1 MKTFISVTDMLVSGF
16 AVAVV
21 IIVLVKNTGGEGY
34 SLYGG
39 AGDDTLIGDAG
50 DNRVWGGAGADT
62 LDGSDGLDVL
72 DYRGSDAGVTV
83 NLADNATAGGHAE
96 GDRIANFEHVR
107 GSAFDD
113 VLTGDGGNNNLI
125 GDAGDDNLDGGSG
138 NDRLRGGAG
147 SDNLWGRGGNDSLT
161 GDAGADT
168 LDGGAGRDTLDYRR
182 SDAGVTVNLADNA
195 VAGGHAE
202 GDRIANF
209 ERVWGSAFDDVFTGD
224 GNDNHFRGNAGADT
238 LDGGAGNDA
247 LDYRGS
253 DAGVTVNLADN
264 ATAGGH
270 AEGDRIANFEHV
282 QGSAFGDILTGDG
295 GKNDLIGN
303 AGDDNL
309 DGGSGND
316 RLRGGDGSD
325 NLWGRGGNDSLT
337 GGAGA
342 DTLAGGAG
350 NDSLQGGDGS
360 DTFVFRAGED
370 GVDIITD
377 FTNGED
383 RIDLSDFSGLSFSDL
398 VKSGDPDSS
407 AIDLTGRGGGRIK
420 LRGLDVADLDPSDF
434 LF

>member
-72 DYRGSDAGVTV
+72 DYRGSDAGVTVNLADNATAGGHAEGDRIANFEHVRGSVFDDVLTGDDGNNNLIGDAGDDNLDGGSGNDRLRGGAGSDNLWGRGGNDSLTGDAGADTLDGGAGRDTLDYRRSDAGVTV

-209 ERVWGSAFDDVFTGD
+209 EHVRGSAFDDV
-224 GNDNHFRGNAGADT
+224 
-238 LDGGAGNDA
+238 
-247 LDYRGS
+247 
-253 DAGVTVNLADN
+253 
-264 ATAGGH
+264 
-270 AEGDRIANFEHV
+270 
-282 QGSAFGDILTGDG
+282 LTGDG
-295 GKNDLIGN
+295 GNNNLIGD

-325 NLWGRGGNDSLT
+325 
-337 GGAGA
+337 
-342 DTLAGGAG
+342 
-350 NDSLQGGDGS
+350 
-360 DTFVFRAGED
+360 TFVFRAGED
-370 GVDIITD
+370 GVDIISD

>member
-83 NLADNATAGGHAE
+83 NLADNVTAGGHAE
-96 GDRIANFEHVR
+96 GDRIANFEHVQ

-113 VLTGDGGNNNLI
+113 ILI
-125 GDAGDDNLDGGSG
+125 GDSGNNDLIGNAGDDNLDGGSG
-138 NDRLRGGAG
+138 NDRLRGGDG
-147 SDNLWGRGGNDSLT
+147 NDNLWGRGGNDSLT

-168 LDGGAGRDTLDYRR
+168 LDGGAGLDTLNYGR
-182 SDAGVTVNLADNA
+182 SDAGVMVNLVDNA

-209 ERVWGSAFDDVFTGD
+209 ERVWGSTFDDAFTGD
-224 GNDNHFRGNAGADT
+224 GGDNHFRGNAGADT
-238 LDGGAGNDA
+238 LVGGAGAD
-247 LDYRGS
+247 
-253 DAGVTVNLADN
+253 TLA
-264 ATAGGH
+264 
-270 AEGDRIANFEHV
+270 
-282 QGSAFGDILTGDG
+282 
-295 GKNDLIGN
+295 
-303 AGDDNL
+303 
-309 DGGSGND
+309 
-316 RLRGGDGSD
+316 
-325 NLWGRGGNDSLT
+325 

-350 NDSLQGGDGS
+350 NDSLQGGEGS

-370 GVDIITD
+370 GVDVISD

-383 RIDLSDFSGLSFSDL
+383 RIDLSGFSGLSFSDL
-398 VKSGDPDSS
+398 VKSGDPGHS
-407 AIDLTGRGGGRIK
+407 AIDLTGWGGGRIK
-420 LRGLDVADLDPSDF
+420 LRGFDVVDLDPSDF